1 MRQTVIR
8 SRPEGMALFVV
19 MMLLL
24 VMSIAGVAMLR
35 TGILEERMAAVT
47 FDRALALQAA
57 EIALRK
63 GEERFNKGEI
73 EASIV
78 PDWSDAQSIKP
89 ALTVNGIVTNSYYLV
104 LGARG
109 EPGTAGAVLEVPI
122 DVKNPALGKK
132 SVVSVWSCSAASLAE
147 CKTGSVGERAV
158 VILKSTYDRF
168 TDKTKS
174 HRTSWQ
180 EIERKERVP

>member
-1 MRQTVIR
+1 
-8 SRPEGMALFVV
+8 MALFVV

-35 TGILEERMAAVT
+35 TAILEERMAAVT

-57 EIALRK
+57 EIALRE
-63 GEERFNKGEI
+63 GERKFNAGTT
-73 EASIV
+73 AAGSV

-89 ALTVNGIVTNSYYLV
+89 ALTVNGIDTNSYYLV
-104 LGARG
+104 LGVDG
-109 EPGTAGAVLEVPI
+109 DPKKGPGKVAEVPV

-147 CKTGSVGERAV
+147 CKTGSTGERAV
-158 VILKSTYDRF
+158 VRLKSTYDKILAD
-168 TDKTKS
+168 TTKS
-174 HRTSWQ
+174 QRTSWQ
-180 EIERKERVP
+180 EIEL

>member
-8 SRPEGMALFVV
+8 NRPEGMALFVV

-35 TGILEERMAAVT
+35 TAILEERMAAVT

-57 EIALRK
+57 EIALRE
-63 GEERFNKGEI
+63 GERKFNAGTT
-73 EASIV
+73 AAGSV

-132 SVVSVWSCSAASLAE
+132 RVVSVWSCSAASLAE
-147 CKTGSVGERAV
+147 CKTGSTGERAV
-158 VILKSTYDRF
+158 VRLKSTYDKILAD
-168 TDKTKS
+168 TTKS
-174 HRTSWQ
+174 QRTSWQ
-180 EIERKERVP
+180 EIEL